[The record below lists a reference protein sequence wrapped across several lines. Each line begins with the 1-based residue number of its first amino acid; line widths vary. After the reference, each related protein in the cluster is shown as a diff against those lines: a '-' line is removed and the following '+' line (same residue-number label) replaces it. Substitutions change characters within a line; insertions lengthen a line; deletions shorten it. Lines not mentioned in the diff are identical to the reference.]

1 MTAMQA
7 ALDSIAARNR
17 QSRREFGESMPAD
30 ALITWLTSDSFAKPI
45 QSAARWVMAEP
56 ENPAAND
63 MLLRAIMGQL
73 RRRFRGEVRSAR
85 LANTT
90 AHRNAFRA
98 VARINRE
105 QKR

>member
-1 MTAMQA
+1 MTSLQA
-7 ALDSIAARNR
+7 ALDSIAASVR
-17 QSRREFGESMPAD
+17 QSRREFGESMPTEAI
-30 ALITWLTSDSFAKPI
+30 LNWLTSDSFARPI
-45 QSAARWVMAEP
+45 QLEARCVIAEP
-56 ENPAAND
+56 NNSGASWFL
-63 MLLRAIMGQL
+63 MRAIMGQL